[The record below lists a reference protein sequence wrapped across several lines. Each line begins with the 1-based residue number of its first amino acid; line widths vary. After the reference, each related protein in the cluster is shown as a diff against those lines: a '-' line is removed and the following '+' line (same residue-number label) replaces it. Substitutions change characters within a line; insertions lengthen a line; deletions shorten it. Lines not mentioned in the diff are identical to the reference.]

1 MRIIVIALFSI
12 AVISV
17 ALPLL
22 APFIGLGTGE
32 DYFFYKAAG
41 VARRYH
47 LAYSLALFFAA
58 ALLAM
63 HAALQEALS
72 AVG

>member
-1 MRIIVIALFSI
+1 MRIIIIALFSI
-12 AVISV
+12 AVISS

-32 DYFFYKAAG
+32 NYFFYKEAG

-47 LAYSLALFFAA
+47 LVYSLAIFMAA
-58 ALLAM
+58 VLDVWHYAPWR
-63 HAALQEALS
+63 Q
-72 AVG
+72 

>member
-1 MRIIVIALFSI
+1 MRIIVIALFLIASI
-12 AVISV
+12 SA

-32 DYFFYKAAG
+32 NYFFYKAAG
-41 VARRYH
+41 VARKYH

-63 HAALQEALS
+63 RLAIRKHLCQ
-72 AVG
+72 